1 MKHRHLHIGFD
12 AKRAAQNKTGL
23 GNYSRF
29 VVRGLAHW
37 APTLRLHLCIP
48 DPRRS
53 KTLDGVD
60 KLAAV
65 TMQFPKTAFWRL
77 CKQLWRQWGVVAD
90 LKAKKVQLYHGLTGE
105 LPLGLRRAGI
115 KSVVTIHDLI
125 FLRFP
130 QYYSVIDRWIYRWK
144 MRSACRRADRVI
156 AVSECTKCDIIR
168 FFGTPEEKISVLY
181 QGCDEQFRQPA
192 TENHK
197 RAVRQRYRLPER
209 FILYVGSIE
218 ERKNLMLLAEALT
231 LLDDKDITVIALG
244 HKTRYAQRV
253 RKFADAH
260 GLARRFRMI
269 SGVGFADL
277 PAFYQLATLFVYPS
291 RFEGF
296 GIPLQE
302 ALCSGVP
309 AIGCTGSS
317 LEEAGGPD
325 SLYVDPDDAPALAAA
340 ITRVLGDEALRSRMI
355 EAGHRYAAAF
365 TEQLLTDQLQHLYSN
380 LL

>member
-1 MKHRHLHIGFD
+1 M
-12 AKRAAQNKTGL
+12 
-23 GNYSRF
+23 
-29 VVRGLAHW
+29 
-37 APTLRLHLCIP
+37 
-48 DPRRS
+48 
-53 KTLDGVD
+53 
-60 KLAAV
+60 
-65 TMQFPKTAFWRL
+65 
-77 CKQLWRQWGVVAD
+77 
-90 LKAKKVQLYHGLTGE
+90 
-105 LPLGLRRAGI
+105 
-115 KSVVTIHDLI
+115 
-125 FLRFP
+125 
-130 QYYSVIDRWIYRWK
+130 
-144 MRSACRRADRVI
+144 
-156 AVSECTKCDIIR
+156 
-168 FFGTPEEKISVLY
+168 
-181 QGCDEQFRQPA
+181 
-192 TENHK
+192 
-197 RAVRQRYRLPER
+197 
-209 FILYVGSIE
+209 GSIE

-380 LL
+380 IL